1 MKRKVRFLTEVRES
15 VLMAFRAVASHK
27 LRSILTLLGIL
38 VGVFSI
44 ILVMTAMRAL
54 QGYVED
60 ELSGLGANTAQIK
73 KWPSINFE
81 GPASWE
87 KYARRTNLDYDQFKK
102 LRARATLARGVSIIE
117 GFRTDE
123 ASSRFDTSN
132 PDVRLHGVTG
142 ETFSARNLIIEEGRA
157 ITDTDVESRRNVC
170 IPGYELAQKLFPH
183 SSALGETIRFD
194 SINYLVV
201 GVLEK
206 KGSLFDAGSDNML
219 LIPLTTAMNYYGH
232 RRSMNFLIEAHD
244 RKTYEDTIEQVRGA
258 LRNIRRL
265 KPTNADDFEIE
276 SNDSLIQQFQSV
288 TFSIRIGITVVSSIA
303 LVAAGIGIM
312 NIMLVS
318 VTERTREIGVRRA
331 IGAKKRNIMTQFIM
345 EAVVLCQMGGVAGV
359 LLGVMGGNAAARI
372 LKVPMTLPVDWVVIG
387 LVICSVVGIIF
398 GSYPAWKA
406 ANLDPIDSL
415 RHE

>member
-1 MKRKVRFLTEVRES
+1 MKKQIRFFSEVQES
-15 VLMAFRAVASHK
+15 ILMAFRAVVSNK

-54 QGYVED
+54 QGYVEN

-73 KWPSINFE
+73 KWPSINFD
-81 GPASWE
+81 GPASWQ

-102 LRARATLARGVSIIE
+102 LRQRATLAKGVSIIE

-132 PDVRLHGVTG
+132 PDIRLHGVTG

-183 SSALGETIRFD
+183 SSALGETIRFN
-194 SINYLVV
+194 SINYLVI

-206 KGSLFDAGSDNML
+206 KGSLFDAGSDNMIL
-219 LIPLTTAMNYYGH
+219 VPLTTAMNYYGH

-244 RKTYEDTIEQVRGA
+244 RKAYEDTIEQVRGA
-258 LRNIRRL
+258 LRSIRRL
-265 KPTNADDFEIE
+265 KPTDADDFEIE

-331 IGAKKRNIMTQFIM
+331 IGAKKRNIMIQFIM
-345 EAVVLCQMGGVAGV
+345 EAVVLCQMGGIAGV
-359 LLGVMGGNAAARI
+359 ILGVLGGNIAAKF
-372 LKVPMTLPVDWVVIG
+372 LSVPMTVPVDWVVIG
-387 LVICSVVGIIF
+387 LVICSAVGIIF

>member
-265 KPTNADDFEIE
+265 KPTDADDFEIE

-406 ANLDPIDSL
+406 ANLDPIESL

>member
-265 KPTNADDFEIE
+265 KPTDADDFEIE

-415 RHE
+415 R

>member
-265 KPTNADDFEIE
+265 KPTDADDFEIE

-359 LLGVMGGNAAARI
+359 LLGVMGGNAAAKI

>member
-265 KPTNADDFEIE
+265 KPTDADDFEIE

-372 LKVPMTLPVDWVVIG
+372 LKVPMTFPVDWVVIG

-406 ANLDPIDSL
+406 ANLDPIESL

>member
-265 KPTNADDFEIE
+265 KPTDADDFEIE